1 MSAVA
6 QIAPEAR
13 EYDHVAVCD
22 LDTRYSALRLA
33 GPASVASLSR
43 SIALHGLLQPVTVNR
58 EGEAL
63 VVLDGFKR
71 LRVLGDGPEVT
82 VPVRIL
88 CLTAAQATAALVTFN
103 RPHRGVSDLEEA
115 WVVQSLVRDHGMLQ
129 KDVAELLGCHKS
141 SVCRRLQLAECL
153 DDHVVD
159 DMRLGLVSAT
169 IARELVRLPRGNQAE
184 VAAAI
189 QRHGLTSRQATQLVR
204 RLVDVTDEAS
214 TKELLDDP
222 LRFLAST
229 SVPKMVRDPR
239 LSDPGDKLR
248 RSLDL
253 LAFQARVTDRVI
265 HAPSTGLLVRSDV
278 DVLRPQVRDVVST
291 LEAIL
296 RTLIQVVAEGDRHA

>member
-6 QIAPEAR
+6 QIAPAAR

-22 LDTRYSALRLA
+22 LDTRYSTLRLA
-33 GPASVASLSR
+33 GPSSVAALSR

-58 EGEAL
+58 EGEVL

-71 LRVLGDGPEVT
+71 LRALGDGPDVT
-82 VPVRIL
+82 VAVRIL
-88 CLTAAQATAALVTFN
+88 CLTVVQATAALVTFN

-115 WVVQSLVRDHGMLQ
+115 WVVRSLVREHGMLQ

-153 DDHVVD
+153 DDNVVD

-169 IARELVRLPRGNQAE
+169 IARELVRLPRGNQGA

-204 RLVDVTDEAS
+204 RLVDVNDEES

-222 LRFLAST
+222 VRFLASA
-229 SVPKMVRDPR
+229 SVPKIVRDPR

-253 LAFQARVTDRVI
+253 LAQQARVTDRVI

-278 DVLRPQVRDVVST
+278 DVLRPQVRDVVPT

-296 RTLIQVVAEGDRHA
+296 RTLSQLVGSDCDA